1 MNSPALEWKNIA
13 YSVRQGFWM
22 RSKILLQNIS
32 ICVSA
37 NSVVGLVGPNGAGK
51 TTTIKLAAGL
61 IQPSSGSVSINGMSA
76 SEAKARM
83 SIGLLTEAQYIYPY
97 LKLGEWLTMMAGL
110 SGMKT
115 RQIQHRIDDL
125 LEQLELKDR
134 QKQPMRSFS
143 KGQLQRAGIAQAL
156 LHDPEILILDEPM
169 SGLDPYWRYKITQLI
184 LNLKHSGKTILFSSH
199 ILADVE
205 KLCDQIVLIKSGQV
219 IWSGKLSQMP
229 RRIKG
234 YEVICRAERADE
246 LLPILG
252 EIELQRIAEKEWLF
266 TIGVDQKQQIMD
278 KLATSRV
285 SLESLR
291 PIKEEI
297 EEVLFGFSK

>member
-1 MNSPALEWKNIA
+1 MNDASLEWRHAA

-22 RSKILLQNIS
+22 TSKRLVQDIS
-32 ICVSA
+32 IRVSH
-37 NSVVGLVGPNGAGK
+37 NSVVGLIGPNGAGK

-61 IQPSSGSVSINGMSA
+61 IAPESGDVLINGIPS
-76 SEAKARM
+76 SEAKSRT
-83 SIGLLTEAQYIYPY
+83 SLGLLTEAQYIYPY

-115 RQIQHRIDDL
+115 RQVLQRIDDL

-134 QKQPMRSFS
+134 QNQTMRTFS

-156 LHDPEILILDEPM
+156 LHNPEILILDEPM

>member
-1 MNSPALEWKNIA
+1 MNDAALEWRHVA

-22 RSKILLQNIS
+22 TSKTLLQDIS
-32 ICVSA
+32 IRVSY
-37 NSVVGLVGPNGAGK
+37 NSVVGLIGPNGAGK

-61 IQPSSGSVSINGMSA
+61 IAPESGNVLINGNPS
-76 SEAKARM
+76 SEAKSRI

-115 RQIQHRIDDL
+115 RQVQHRIDDL

-134 QKQPMRSFS
+134 KKQTMRSFS

-219 IWSGKLSQMP
+219 VWSGSLSQMP

-234 YEVICRAERADE
+234 YEVICRAERADD
-246 LLPILG
+246 LLSMLG
-252 EIELQRIAEKEWLF
+252 DIELQRLAEKEWLF
-266 TIGVDQKQQIMD
+266 TIGVDQKQAIMD